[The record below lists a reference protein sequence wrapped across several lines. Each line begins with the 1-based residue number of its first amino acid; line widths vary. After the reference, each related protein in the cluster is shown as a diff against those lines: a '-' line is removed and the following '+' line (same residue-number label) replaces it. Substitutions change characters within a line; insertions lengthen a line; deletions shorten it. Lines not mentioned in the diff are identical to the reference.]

1 MMKRY
6 LPLFLALVLLLTGC
20 GPAASE
26 NDGGATIPAQTIEPA
41 EPGIYE
47 PGSAVEQATEGAVR
61 SYVPPMND
69 CHAMMTAGEEMIL
82 FSGAEQTTL
91 TVLEGEN
98 LTQRLQKT
106 LKVHLEPEQVSLN
119 PEKKE
124 LAYYDS
130 ARRAVVML
138 DFHFKEARQIPLPEE
153 AVSEGLLSP
162 DWKTVYY
169 AAADGIY
176 GLDLG
181 TGLPRLIKQQKNDA
195 AVALQLCFAG
205 EVLACTSRLENGQ
218 VETQYIQ
225 TRDGSTIYRSKPLES
240 FSTNRDVYF
249 FPKQEGSVLRYGCG
263 LWLEEPRQL
272 TLPLDARAIP
282 VMDLSGALLL
292 EQEEQQLTVEFADL
306 LTMNKTAALTLD
318 ADVQI
323 LGADGF
329 DSDLWLLVR
338 EETGAVRLWRWDME
352 QSKLPQP
359 ESCTAPFETWAQLD
373 MQALHGAKDK
383 ATALGNRFGVRVM
396 VATEVLT
403 MVPEGCEVEPEYLS
417 QAYQRDMKALERALS
432 AYPKGFFEQ
441 ASEAAGSLTVSLVR
455 SILQKDSPTE
465 NRETGMVYW
474 NGDTACLVLTM
485 GEELEQSFYH
495 AMSHLIDTR
504 VLGRSLAYDD
514 WEKLNPAGFAYD
526 YNYLTNQ
533 ERTDDAYLEGEDRAF
548 IDTFSMSFPREDRA
562 RIMEYAML
570 PGKEELFTS
579 DVMQMKLWT
588 ICTGIREAFELSD
601 TACLWEQ
608 YLTIPLETEE
618 D

>member
-1 MMKRY
+1 M
-6 LPLFLALVLLLTGC
+6 
-20 GPAASE
+20 
-26 NDGGATIPAQTIEPA
+26 
-41 EPGIYE
+41 
-47 PGSAVEQATEGAVR
+47 
-61 SYVPPMND
+61 
-69 CHAMMTAGEEMIL
+69 
-82 FSGAEQTTL
+82 
-91 TVLEGEN
+91 
-98 LTQRLQKT
+98 
-106 LKVHLEPEQVSLN
+106 
-119 PEKKE
+119 
-124 LAYYDS
+124 
-130 ARRAVVML
+130 
-138 DFHFKEARQIPLPEE
+138 
-153 AVSEGLLSP
+153 
-162 DWKTVYY
+162 
-169 AAADGIY
+169 
-176 GLDLG
+176 
-181 TGLPRLIKQQKNDA
+181 
-195 AVALQLCFAG
+195 
-205 EVLACTSRLENGQ
+205 
-218 VETQYIQ
+218 
-225 TRDGSTIYRSKPLES
+225 
-240 FSTNRDVYF
+240 
-249 FPKQEGSVLRYGCG
+249 
-263 LWLEEPRQL
+263 
-272 TLPLDARAIP
+272 
-282 VMDLSGALLL
+282 
-292 EQEEQQLTVEFADL
+292 
-306 LTMNKTAALTLD
+306 
-318 ADVQI
+318 
-323 LGADGF
+323 
-329 DSDLWLLVR
+329 
-338 EETGAVRLWRWDME
+338 
-352 QSKLPQP
+352 
-359 ESCTAPFETWAQLD
+359 
-373 MQALHGAKDK
+373 
-383 ATALGNRFGVRVM
+383 GNRFGVRVL